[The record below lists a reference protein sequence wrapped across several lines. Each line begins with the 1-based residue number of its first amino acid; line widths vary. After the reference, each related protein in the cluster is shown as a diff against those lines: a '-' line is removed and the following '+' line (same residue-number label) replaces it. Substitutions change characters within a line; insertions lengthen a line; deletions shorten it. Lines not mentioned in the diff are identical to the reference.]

1 MGGGG
6 GGSSYNPIDKP
17 KTDLSSNDSDTGSPD
32 CSEISFQTN
41 LSSPDPDILEE
52 VSNGDILSVSLTSD
66 SGPLVAVHE
75 KGTVGSISHYLFK
88 DIKDC
93 IEAGHTFEA
102 KVLSI
107 SSGNCQISVYFVS

>member
-17 KTDLSSNDSDTGSPD
+17 KTDLSSSDPDTDSPD

-41 LSSPDPDILEE
+41 LSSPDPDVLEE
-52 VSNGDILSVSLTSD
+52 VTSGDILSISLASK

-88 DIKDC
+88 DIIDC
-93 IEAGHTFEA
+93 IEAEHTFEA

>member
-17 KTDLSSNDSDTGSPD
+17 KADLSSNDPDTGSPD
-32 CSEISFQTN
+32 CSNISFQTN
-41 LSSPDPDILEE
+41 LSSPDPDVVEE
-52 VSNGDILSVSLTSD
+52 LSNGDILKISLSTK
-66 SGPLVAVHE
+66 SGPLIAVHDS
-75 KGTVGSISHYLFK
+75 GIVGSISHYLFK
-88 DIKDC
+88 DLKDC